1 MWCQSWRIYCNINQ
15 LHVWNMLHQIH
26 KQVFTTLNQYDDAV
40 NTKHLYWV
48 FNRQDQHLTHLSHLV
63 LRAHQY
69 FTCWWFR
76 VFGCQPITA
85 LLHVCDLES
94 LLVVMECVCG
104 VFSVRWCVDGV
115 EQMWR
120 CSVRSA
126 ESEEEDQ
133 QPATATEQQIGQVRT
148 EPEPLMW
155 FHADCFT
162 DWSVDEV
169 TVRSK

>member
-1 MWCQSWRIYCNINQ
+1 MWCQSWRIYWNINQ

-94 LLVVMECVCG
+94 LLVVMECVWS
-104 VFSVRWCVDGV
+104 VFCEMVCW
-115 EQMWR
+115 WR
-120 CSVRSA
+120 RADVKMFSSLCIERRRRSA
-126 ESEEEDQ
+126 ACNSNW
-133 QPATATEQQIGQVRT
+133 TTNRTGQNWAGASDVI
-148 EPEPLMW
+148 PCWL
-155 FHADCFT
+155 FHWLVCWWGHSSF
-162 DWSVDEV
+162 
-169 TVRSK
+169 